1 MTRQGSNDFM
11 QQLGELGTMVQQVWN
26 TSFFDISVGK
36 VILAVSI
43 IILSLLLRGAITHH
57 ILRTLARIAK
67 RTKTEFDDYLFEAI
81 APPFK
86 LLPII
91 IGLFFAVQVLGLSG
105 NAQVFGANVMRSL
118 IAYAIF
124 WALVRSVEPVF
135 HLMSPLESALSPAI
149 MDWTKK
155 AAKALFA
162 FIGGAAILEIW
173 GIQVGPMLAGLGIF
187 GVAVALGAQDLFK
200 NLIAGLLILT
210 ERRFNPGE
218 WIKVDGV
225 VEGVA
230 EKINFRSTQI
240 RQFDKSIVHV
250 PNALLSDSSLTNY
263 SRMTH
268 RRIYWKIG
276 LLYGASVEQLRAV
289 QQGILHYIQ
298 NNEAFAQ
305 PPEVSTF
312 VHIDSFNESSID
324 LMIYCFT
331 KTTDWGKWLEI
342 KEDFVC
348 AVKDIVAEAGTD
360 FAFPSRTIYVE
371 QTGAPEGLLRGL

>member
-1 MTRQGSNDFM
+1 MIIQNAKNLGEQF
-11 QQLGELGTMVQQVWN
+11 GELGRLVGEVWS
-26 TSFFDISVGK
+26 TSFFGVSVGTL
-36 VILAVSI
+36 ILAVSI
-43 IILSLLLRGAITHH
+43 IVLSLLVRGFFTRHVLR
-57 ILRTLARIAK
+57 ILSRLASK
-67 RTKTEFDDYLFEAI
+67 TKTEFDDHLFAAI

-86 LLPII
+86 LLPLIV
-91 IGLFFAVQVLGLSG
+91 GLFFAVQILGLSG
-105 NAQVFGANVMRSL
+105 NAQIFGANVMRSL

-124 WALVRSVEPVF
+124 WALVRTVEPVF

-173 GIQVGPMLAGLGIF
+173 GIEVGPMLAGLGIF

-200 NLIAGLLILT
+200 NLIAGLLILA

-225 VEGVA
+225 VEGTA

-240 RQFDKSIVHV
+240 RRFDKSIVHV
-250 PNALLSDSSLTNY
+250 PNALLSDNSLTNF

-276 LLYGASVEQLRAV
+276 LVYGSTTAQLRAV
-289 QQGILHYIQ
+289 QRGVLEYIQ
-298 NNEAFAQ
+298 THDAFAQ

-312 VHIDSFNESSID
+312 VHIDSFNDSSID

-331 KTTDWGKWLEI
+331 KTTNWGEWLEI

-348 AVKDIVAEAGTD
+348 AVKDIVADAGSD

-371 QTGAPEGLLRGL
+371 QTGEIGGITG

>member
-1 MTRQGSNDFM
+1 MKVQIAKSLTEQF
-11 QQLGELGTMVQQVWN
+11 GELGALVVEVWN
-26 TSFFDISVGK
+26 TSFFGINLGQ
-36 VILAVSI
+36 VILAVSLVVLALLVRGFFTRHVLR
-43 IILSLLLRGAITHH
+43 ILSRMAS
-57 ILRTLARIAK
+57 K
-67 RTKTEFDDYLFEAI
+67 TKTDFDDHLFEAI

-86 LLPII
+86 LLPLIV
-91 IGLFFAVQVLGLSG
+91 GLFFAIQVLGLSG
-105 NAQVFGANVMRSL
+105 NAQIFGANIMRSL

-135 HLMSPLESALSPAI
+135 HLMDPLKNTLSPAI
-149 MDWTKK
+149 LDWTKK

-200 NLIAGLLILT
+200 NLIAGILILA

-225 VEGVA
+225 VEGTA

-240 RQFDKSIVHV
+240 RRFDKSIVHV
-250 PNALLSDSSLTNY
+250 PNALLSDNSLTNF

-276 LLYGASVEQLRAV
+276 LLYGSTTEQLRAV
-289 QQGILHYIQ
+289 QQGILEYIQ
-298 NNEAFAQ
+298 THDAFAQ

-331 KTTDWGKWLEI
+331 KTTNWGEWLEI

-348 AVKDIVAEAGTD
+348 AVKEIVAKAGTD

-371 QTGAPEGLLRGL
+371 QSGEIGGIT

>member
-1 MTRQGSNDFM
+1 MLVQSDKNLM
-11 QQLGELGTMVQQVWN
+11 QQVQELGGLVSEVWSA
-26 TSFFDISVGK
+26 SFLGISVGTI
-36 VILAVSI
+36 ILAVV
-43 IILSLLLRGAITHH
+43 ILVLALLVRGLFSHH
-57 ILRTLARIAK
+57 ILRALTRMAR
-67 RTKTEFDDYLFEAI
+67 RSKTEFDDHLVEAI
-81 APPFK
+81 APPFR
-86 LLPII
+86 LVPLIV
-91 IGLFFAVQVLGLSG
+91 GLFFAVQVLGLSG
-105 NAQVFGANVMRSL
+105 NAQIFGANVMRSL

-149 MDWTKK
+149 LEWTKK

-162 FIGGAAILEIW
+162 FIGGAAILEVW

-200 NLIAGLLILT
+200 NLIAGILILV

-240 RQFDKSIVHV
+240 RRFDKSIVHV
-250 PNALLSDSSLTNY
+250 PNAKLSDNALTNY

-276 LLYGASVEQLRAV
+276 LLYGSTTEQLRAV
-289 QQGILHYIQ
+289 QQGIWQYLQ
-298 NNEAFAQ
+298 DNDAFAK

-312 VHIDSFNESSID
+312 VHIDSFNDSSID

-331 KTTDWGKWLEI
+331 KTTDWGDWLAI

-348 AVKDIVAEAGTD
+348 AVKEIVAEADSD

-371 QTGAPEGLLRGL
+371 QTGEPGGITD

>member
-1 MTRQGSNDFM
+1 MKVQPDKTLIEQFS
-11 QQLGELGTMVQQVWN
+11 ELGTMVSDVWS
-26 TSFFDISVGK
+26 TSFFGISIGK
-36 VILAVSI
+36 VIFAVFLVVLA
-43 IILSLLLRGAITHH
+43 LLVRGFFTRHVLRI
-57 ILRTLARIAK
+57 LARMASK
-67 RTKTEFDDYLFEAI
+67 TKTDFDDHLFNAI

-91 IGLFFAVQVLGLSG
+91 VGLFFAIQVLGLSG

-135 HLMSPLESALSPAI
+135 HLMSPLESTLSPAI
-149 MDWTKK
+149 LDWTKK

-200 NLIAGLLILT
+200 NLIAGILILA

-218 WIKVDGV
+218 WIKVEGV
-225 VEGVA
+225 VEGTA

-276 LLYGASVEQLRAV
+276 LLYGSTTEQLRAV
-289 QQGILHYIQ
+289 QQGILEYIQ
-298 NNEAFAQ
+298 THEAFAQ

-324 LMIYCFT
+324 MMIYCFT

-348 AVKDIVAEAGTD
+348 AVKEIVAKAGSD

-371 QTGAPEGLLRGL
+371 QSGEIGGIAG

>member
-1 MTRQGSNDFM
+1 MKVQPDKTLIEQFS
-11 QQLGELGTMVQQVWN
+11 ELGTMVSDVWS
-26 TSFFDISVGK
+26 TSFFGISIGK
-36 VILAVSI
+36 VIFAVFLVVLA
-43 IILSLLLRGAITHH
+43 LLVRGFFTRHVLRI
-57 ILRTLARIAK
+57 LARMASK
-67 RTKTEFDDYLFEAI
+67 TKTDFDDHLFNAI

-91 IGLFFAVQVLGLSG
+91 VGLFFAIQVLGLSG

-135 HLMSPLESALSPAI
+135 HLMSPLESTLSPAI
-149 MDWTKK
+149 LDWTKK

-200 NLIAGLLILT
+200 NLIAGILILA

-218 WIKVDGV
+218 WIKVEGV
-225 VEGVA
+225 VEGTA

-276 LLYGASVEQLRAV
+276 LLYGSTTEQLRAV
-289 QQGILHYIQ
+289 QQGILEYIQ
-298 NNEAFAQ
+298 THEAFAQ

-324 LMIYCFT
+324 MMIYCFT

-348 AVKDIVAEAGTD
+348 AVKEIVAKAGTD

-371 QTGAPEGLLRGL
+371 QNGEIGRIKG

>member
-1 MTRQGSNDFM
+1 MTLLQSNKTLPE
-11 QQLGELGTMVQQVWN
+11 QLGELGALVTEVWN
-26 TSFFDISVGK
+26 TSFFDINTGK
-36 VILAVSI
+36 IIVALAIVILALLVRGLVSHHV
-43 IILSLLLRGAITHH
+43 LR
-57 ILRTLARIAK
+57 LLARLAK
-67 RTKTEFDDYLFEAI
+67 KTKTEFDDHLFAAI

-86 LLPII
+86 MIPII
-91 IGLFFAVQVLGLSG
+91 VGLFFAVQVLGLSG
-105 NAQVFGANVMRSL
+105 NALTFGANFMRSL

-135 HLMSPLESALSPAI
+135 HLMTPLGKALSPAI

-155 AAKALFA
+155 TAKALLA

-200 NLIAGLLILT
+200 NLIAGLLILA

-225 VEGVA
+225 VEGTA

-240 RQFDKSIVHV
+240 RRFDKSIVHV
-250 PNALLSDSSLTNY
+250 PNAKLSDNALINY

-268 RRIYWKIG
+268 RRIYWKVG
-276 LLYGASVEQLRAV
+276 LLYSASVDQLRAV
-289 QQGILHYIQ
+289 QQGVLRYIED
-298 NNEAFAQ
+298 NPDFAN

-312 VHIDSFNESSID
+312 IHIDSFNDSSID

-331 KTTDWGKWLEI
+331 KTTNWGEWLKI

-371 QTGAPEGLLRGL
+371 QSGEPGGITV

>member
-1 MTRQGSNDFM
+1 MIVQDAKNLGEQF
-11 QQLGELGTMVQQVWN
+11 GELGRLVSEVWN
-26 TSFFDISVGK
+26 ASFFEISVGR
-36 VILAVSI
+36 VILAVT
-43 IILSLLLRGAITHH
+43 ILVVALLVRGFITRHVLRGLMRMAH
-57 ILRTLARIAK
+57 K
-67 RTKTEFDDYLFEAI
+67 TKTEFDDHLFEAI
-81 APPFK
+81 APPVK
-86 LLPII
+86 IIPLI
-91 IGLFFAVQVLGLSG
+91 IGLFFAIQILGLSG
-105 NAQVFGANVMRSL
+105 NAQIFGANVMRSL

-135 HLMSPLESALSPAI
+135 HLISPLENTLSPAI

-187 GVAVALGAQDLFK
+187 GVAIALGAQDLFK
-200 NLIAGLLILT
+200 NLIAGLLILA

-218 WIKVDGV
+218 WIKVDGI
-225 VEGVA
+225 VEGTV
-230 EKINFRSTQI
+230 EKINFRSTQV
-240 RQFDKSIVHV
+240 RRFDKSMVHV
-250 PNALLSDSSLTNY
+250 PNAKLSDNALTNY

-268 RRIYWKIG
+268 RRIYWKVG
-276 LLYGASVEQLRAV
+276 LVYGSSVEQLRAV
-289 QQGILHYIQ
+289 QQGILNYIQ
-298 NNEAFAQ
+298 THADFAQ

-312 VHIDSFNESSID
+312 VHIDSFNDSSID

-331 KTTDWGKWLEI
+331 KTTNWGAWLEI

-348 AVKDIVAEAGTD
+348 AVKEIVAEAETD

-371 QTGAPEGLLRGL
+371 QSGEPGGITD

>member
-1 MTRQGSNDFM
+1 MKVQIVKTLTEQF
-11 QQLGELGTMVQQVWN
+11 GELGTLVVEVWN
-26 TSFFDISVGK
+26 TSFFGISLGK
-36 VILAVSI
+36 VILAVSLVVLALLVRGFFTRHVLR
-43 IILSLLLRGAITHH
+43 ILSRM
-57 ILRTLARIAK
+57 ARK
-67 RTKTEFDDYLFEAI
+67 TKTDFDDHLFEAI

-86 LLPII
+86 LLPLIV
-91 IGLFFAVQVLGLSG
+91 GLFFAIQVLGLSG
-105 NAQVFGANVMRSL
+105 SAQIFGANVMRSL

-135 HLMSPLESALSPAI
+135 HLMDPLKNTLSPAI
-149 MDWTKK
+149 LDWTKK
-155 AAKALFA
+155 AAKTLFA

-200 NLIAGLLILT
+200 NLIAGILILA

-225 VEGVA
+225 VEGTA

-240 RQFDKSIVHV
+240 RRFDKSIVHV
-250 PNALLSDSSLTNY
+250 PNALLSDNSLTNF

-276 LLYGASVEQLRAV
+276 LVYGSTVEQLRAV
-289 QQGILHYIQ
+289 QQGILEYIQ
-298 NNEAFAQ
+298 THDDFAQ

-331 KTTDWGKWLEI
+331 KTTNWGEWLEI

-348 AVKDIVAEAGTD
+348 AVKEIVAKAGTD

-371 QTGAPEGLLRGL
+371 QSGEPGGLGG